1 LLFIMSS
8 IVTGNLLKNI
18 PITQLILV
26 TIGITAISFLFSKQY
41 LHALISV
48 LAIIVV
54 QQLFS
59 IEEGFTTDST
69 KEFLDLQSTI
79 NPLKNFDMDAIG
91 RQATQEEMDYYLKNK
106 MWPWSEELKEVYTS
120 AIISN
125 PYVRLEP
132 GLAVNRARVIYN
144 ESIMWQILSWQTKEG
159 QFLLNGVIV
168 KDPSAN
174 PVSGFGDFPYTSEL
188 VKERHD
194 VIKCADDKGKLVLMR
209 TRNVG
214 LDQNGAYITK
224 QFPVDLGTL
233 DKVIPGF
240 SFAENPGS
248 PHLSYNSSD
257 RDAFGSTFSK
267 GGESGAKP
275 ELPFGSTFSKGG
287 KGGCNPC
294 VALND
299 PPDYSC
305 PFKLD
310 IMGVKPGVSGVWA
323 RLWSIQ

>member
-1 LLFIMSS
+1 MSS

-26 TIGITAISFLFSKQY
+26 TIGITAIGFLFSKQY
-41 LHALISV
+41 LHALIS
-48 LAIIVV
+48 IIAFFVV

-59 IEEGFTTDST
+59 VYREGFTAHST

-132 GLAVNRARVIYN
+132 GLAVDRARVIYN

-168 KDPSAN
+168 KDPSYN
-174 PVSGFGDFPYTSEL
+174 EFPSGFGDFPYTSEL

-233 DKVIPGF
+233 DKLIPGF
-240 SFAENPGS
+240 TFE
-248 PHLSYNSSD
+248 
-257 RDAFGSTFSK
+257 STFESTFEK
-267 GGESGAKP
+267 SGAK
-275 ELPFGSTFSKGG
+275 
-287 KGGCNPC
+287 
-294 VALND
+294 
-299 PPDYSC
+299 
-305 PFKLD
+305 
-310 IMGVKPGVSGVWA
+310 
-323 RLWSIQ
+323 SIATEIHF

>member
-1 LLFIMSS
+1 MSPIAHLQNISTKQIVLVIVGLIALYAILSRKLLSAM
-8 IVTGNLLKNI
+8 V
-18 PITQLILV
+18 
-26 TIGITAISFLFSKQY
+26 
-41 LHALISV
+41 SV

-54 QQLFS
+54 QQMFS
-59 IEEGFTTDST
+59 IYEEGFTADST

-79 NPLKNFDMDAIG
+79 NPNVNFDMDEIG
-91 RQATQEEMDYYLKNK
+91 RQASQEEMDYYLKHK
-106 MWPWSEELKEVYTS
+106 MWPWSEELKEVYKT

-132 GLAVNRARVIYN
+132 GLAVNRARVMYN
-144 ESIMWQILSWQTKEG
+144 EAIMWQILSWQTKEG
-159 QFLLNGVIV
+159 QFLLNGAIV
-168 KDPSAN
+168 KDPSYN
-174 PVSGFGDFPYTSEL
+174 EFPSGFGDFPYSSEL

-214 LDQNGAYITK
+214 IDQNGAYITK
-224 QFPVDLGTL
+224 QFPVDLETL

-240 SFAENPGS
+240 TF
-248 PHLSYNSSD
+248 
-257 RDAFGSTFSK
+257 STFFK
-267 GGESGAKP
+267 SGAKS

-287 KGGCNPC
+287 KGGKCNPC

-305 PFKLD
+305 PFNLD
-310 IMGVKPGVSGVWA
+310 IMNVQPGVSSVWQKLWGVP
-323 RLWSIQ
+323 RGKIS

>member
-1 LLFIMSS
+1 MPIIM
-8 IVTGNLLKNI
+8 TRNLLENISTKNI
-18 PITQLILV
+18 ILV
-26 TIGITAISFLFSKQY
+26 VLGITVFYFILSRKFLR
-41 LHALISV
+41 AMVTV
-48 LAIIVV
+48 LAFIVV

-59 IEEGFTTDST
+59 IYEEGFTADST

-79 NPLKNFDMDAIG
+79 NPNTNFDMDAIG

-106 MWPWSEELKEVYTS
+106 MWPWSEDLKEVYKT

-132 GLAVNRARVIYN
+132 GLAVDRARVIYN
-144 ESIMWQILSWQTKEG
+144 ENIMWQILSWQTKEG
-159 QFLLNGVIV
+159 QFLMNGVIV

-224 QFPVDLGTL
+224 QYPVDLGTL

-240 SFAENPGS
+240 TFAENPGS
-248 PHLSYNSSD
+248 PHLSSNSSG

-267 GGESGAKP
+267 GG
-275 ELPFGSTFSKGG
+275 KGG
-287 KGGCNPC
+287 KCNPC

-305 PFKLD
+305 PFNLD
-310 IMGVKPGVSGVWA
+310 IINVQPGVSNVWA
-323 RLWSIQ
+323 RLWGSKV

>member
-1 LLFIMSS
+1 MSS
-8 IVTGNLLKNI
+8 VVSMTNVILVITALYFLLSRKLLHAIVT
-18 PITQLILV
+18 
-26 TIGITAISFLFSKQY
+26 
-41 LHALISV
+41 V
-48 LAIIVV
+48 LAFIVV
-54 QQLFS
+54 QQLWS

-79 NPLKNFDMDAIG
+79 NPLKNFDMDEIG
-91 RQATQEEMDYYLKNK
+91 RQATQEELDYYLKNK
-106 MWPWSEELKEVYTS
+106 MWPWSEDLKEVYKT

-132 GLAVNRARVIYN
+132 GLAVDRARVIYN

-168 KDPSAN
+168 KDPSSN
-174 PVSGFGDFPYTSEL
+174 PVSGFGDFPYSSEL

-194 VIKCADDKGKLVLMR
+194 VVKCADDKGKLVLMR

-224 QFPVDLGTL
+224 QFAVDLGTL
-233 DKVIPGF
+233 DKLIPGF
-240 SFAENPGS
+240 TF
-248 PHLSYNSSD
+248 
-257 RDAFGSTFSK
+257 STFEK
-267 GGESGAKP
+267 SGAKSD
-275 ELPFGSTFSKGG
+275 LPFGSTFSKGG
-287 KGGCNPC
+287 KGGKCNPC

-310 IMGVKPGVSGVWA
+310 IMSVQPGVSSVWA
-323 RLWSIQ
+323 RLWGSKV

>member
-1 LLFIMSS
+1 M
-8 IVTGNLLKNI
+8 TGNLLETISTKHII
-18 PITQLILV
+18 PVIL
-26 TIGITAISFLFSKQY
+26 GISAFKFLFSKQY
-41 LHALISV
+41 LYALISL
-48 LAIIVV
+48 LAIIVI

-59 IEEGFTTDST
+59 IYDEGFTADST

-79 NPLKNFDMDAIG
+79 NPNTNFDMGEIG

-106 MWPWSEELKEVYTS
+106 MWPWSEELKQVYTS

-132 GLAVNRARVIYN
+132 GLAVDRARVIYN

-159 QFLLNGVIV
+159 QFLMNGVIV

-214 LDQNGAYITK
+214 VDQNGAYITK
-224 QFPVDLGTL
+224 QYPVDLGTL

-248 PHLSYNSSD
+248 PHLSYNN
-257 RDAFGSTFSK
+257 
-267 GGESGAKP
+267 
-275 ELPFGSTFSKGG
+275 FGSTFSKGG
-287 KGGCNPC
+287 KCNPC

-310 IMGVKPGVSGVWA
+310 IINVQPGVSSVWA
-323 RLWSIQ
+323 WLWGSKV

>member
-1 LLFIMSS
+1 MSS
-8 IVTGNLLKNI
+8 VVSMTNVILVITALYFLLSRKLLHAIVT
-18 PITQLILV
+18 
-26 TIGITAISFLFSKQY
+26 
-41 LHALISV
+41 V
-48 LAIIVV
+48 LAFIVV
-54 QQLFS
+54 QQLWS
-59 IEEGFTTDST
+59 IYEEGFTTDST

-79 NPLKNFDMDAIG
+79 NPLKNFDMDEIG
-91 RQATQEEMDYYLKNK
+91 RQATQEELDYYLKNK
-106 MWPWSEELKEVYTS
+106 MWPWSEDLKEVYKT

-132 GLAVNRARVIYN
+132 GLAVDRARVIYN

-168 KDPSAN
+168 KDPSSN
-174 PVSGFGDFPYTSEL
+174 PVSGFGDFPYSSEL

-194 VIKCADDKGKLVLMR
+194 VVKCADDKGKLVLMR

-224 QFPVDLGTL
+224 QFAVDLGTL
-233 DKVIPGF
+233 DKLIPGF
-240 SFAENPGS
+240 TF
-248 PHLSYNSSD
+248 
-257 RDAFGSTFSK
+257 STFEK
-267 GGESGAKP
+267 SGAKSD
-275 ELPFGSTFSKGG
+275 LPFGSTFSKGG
-287 KGGCNPC
+287 KGGKCNPC

-310 IMGVKPGVSGVWA
+310 IMSVQPGVSSVWA
-323 RLWSIQ
+323 RLWGSKV

>member
-1 LLFIMSS
+1 M
-8 IVTGNLLKNI
+8 V
-18 PITQLILV
+18 LIILGL
-26 TIGITAISFLFSKQY
+26 IAFYFLFSKQY
-41 LHALISV
+41 LHALIST
-48 LAIIVV
+48 LAAISVH
-54 QQLFS
+54 QLFS
-59 IEEGFTTDST
+59 IEEGFTAEST
-69 KEFLDLQSTI
+69 KDFLDLQSTI
-79 NPLKNFDMDAIG
+79 NPNVNFDMGEIG

-106 MWPWSEELKEVYTS
+106 MWPWSEELKEVYKT

-132 GLAVNRARVIYN
+132 GLAVDRARVMYN

-168 KDPSAN
+168 KDPSSN
-174 PVSGFGDFPYTSEL
+174 EFPSGFGDFPYSSEL

-224 QFPVDLGTL
+224 QFAVDLGTL
-233 DKVIPGF
+233 DKLIPGF
-240 SFAENPGS
+240 
-248 PHLSYNSSD
+248 
-257 RDAFGSTFSK
+257 AFGSTLESTFEK
-267 GGESGAKP
+267 SGAKP

-310 IMGVKPGVSGVWA
+310 IMSVQPGVSSVWA
-323 RLWSIQ
+323 RLWGSKK

>member
-1 LLFIMSS
+1 MPIIM
-8 IVTGNLLKNI
+8 TGNLLENI
-18 PITQLILV
+18 STKQIILV
-26 TIGITAISFLFSKQY
+26 ILGITAFKFLFSKQY

-48 LAIIVV
+48 LAFFVA

-59 IEEGFTTDST
+59 IYEEGFTADST

-79 NPLKNFDMDAIG
+79 NPNTNFDMDAIG
-91 RQATQEEMDYYLKNK
+91 RQATQEEMDYYLKHK
-106 MWPWSEELKEVYTS
+106 MWPWSNELKEVYTS

-132 GLAVNRARVIYN
+132 GLAVDRARVIYN
-144 ESIMWQILSWQTKEG
+144 ENIMWQILSWQTKEG
-159 QFLLNGVIV
+159 QFLMNGVIV

-194 VIKCADDKGKLVLMR
+194 VIKCADNKGKLVLMR

-224 QFPVDLGTL
+224 QYPVDLGTL

-240 SFAENPGS
+240 SFQN
-248 PHLSYNSSD
+248 
-257 RDAFGSTFSK
+257 K
-267 GGESGAKP
+267 KQ
-275 ELPFGSTFSKGG
+275 
-287 KGGCNPC
+287 CNPC

-299 PPDYSC
+299 PPEYSC

-310 IMGVKPGVSGVWA
+310 IINVQPGISNVWA
-323 RLWSIQ
+323 QLWGSKA

>member
-1 LLFIMSS
+1 MSS

-125 PYVRLEP
+125 PYVRLETHYTTGP
-132 GLAVNRARVIYN
+132 SRSPRSKETGPPWSATR
-144 ESIMWQILSWQTKEG
+144 ESAT
-159 QFLLNGVIV
+159 
-168 KDPSAN
+168 
-174 PVSGFGDFPYTSEL
+174 
-188 VKERHD
+188 
-194 VIKCADDKGKLVLMR
+194 
-209 TRNVG
+209 
-214 LDQNGAYITK
+214 
-224 QFPVDLGTL
+224 
-233 DKVIPGF
+233 
-240 SFAENPGS
+240 
-248 PHLSYNSSD
+248 
-257 RDAFGSTFSK
+257 
-267 GGESGAKP
+267 
-275 ELPFGSTFSKGG
+275 
-287 KGGCNPC
+287 
-294 VALND
+294 
-299 PPDYSC
+299 
-305 PFKLD
+305 
-310 IMGVKPGVSGVWA
+310 
-323 RLWSIQ
+323 

>member
-1 LLFIMSS
+1 MSS

-41 LHALISV
+41 LYALISV

-54 QQLFS
+54 QQLWS
-59 IEEGFTTDST
+59 IEEGFTADST

-79 NPLKNFDMDAIG
+79 NPNTNFDMDEIG
-91 RQATQEEMDYYLKNK
+91 RQATQEELDYYLKNK
-106 MWPWSEELKEVYTS
+106 MWPWSEDLKEVYKT

-132 GLAVNRARVIYN
+132 GLAVDRARVIYN

-168 KDPSAN
+168 KDPSSN
-174 PVSGFGDFPYTSEL
+174 PVSGFGDFPYSSEL

-194 VIKCADDKGKLVLMR
+194 VVKCADDKGKLVLMR

-224 QFPVDLGTL
+224 QFAVDLGTL
-233 DKVIPGF
+233 DKLIPGF
-240 SFAENPGS
+240 TF
-248 PHLSYNSSD
+248 
-257 RDAFGSTFSK
+257 STFEK
-267 GGESGAKP
+267 SGAKSD
-275 ELPFGSTFSKGG
+275 LPFGSTFSKGG

-310 IMGVKPGVSGVWA
+310 IMSVQPGVSSVWA
-323 RLWSIQ
+323 RLWGSKV

>member
-1 LLFIMSS
+1 MPIIMK
-8 IVTGNLLKNI
+8 GNLLENI
-18 PITQLILV
+18 STKQIVLVIVGLIGLY
-26 TIGITAISFLFSKQY
+26 AILSRTLLS
-41 LHALISV
+41 AMVSV
-48 LAIIVV
+48 LAFVVV
-54 QQLFS
+54 QQMFS
-59 IEEGFTTDST
+59 IYEEGFTAEST

-79 NPLKNFDMDAIG
+79 NPNVNFDMDEIG
-91 RQATQEEMDYYLKNK
+91 RQATQEEMDYYLKHK
-106 MWPWSEELKEVYTS
+106 MWPWSEELKEVYKT

-132 GLAVNRARVIYN
+132 GLAVNRARVMYN
-144 ESIMWQILSWQTKEG
+144 EAIMWQILSWQTKEG
-159 QFLLNGVIV
+159 LFLLNGAIV
-168 KDPSAN
+168 KDPSYN
-174 PVSGFGDFPYTSEL
+174 EFPSGFGDFPYSSEL

-214 LDQNGAYITK
+214 IDQNGAYITK
-224 QFPVDLGTL
+224 QFPVDLETL

-248 PHLSYNSSD
+248 PHLSSNSSG

-267 GGESGAKP
+267 GG
-275 ELPFGSTFSKGG
+275 KGG
-287 KGGCNPC
+287 KCNPC

-305 PFKLD
+305 PFNLD
-310 IMGVKPGVSGVWA
+310 IMNVQPGVSSVWQKLWGVP
-323 RLWSIQ
+323 RGKIS

>member
-1 LLFIMSS
+1 MSS
-8 IVTGNLLKNI
+8 VVSMTNV
-18 PITQLILV
+18 ILV
-26 TIGITAISFLFSKQY
+26 ITALYFLLSKKY
-41 LHALISV
+41 LNVMVLVLVAISV
-48 LAIIVV
+48 H
-54 QQLFS
+54 QLFS
-59 IEEGFTTDST
+59 IYEEGFTADST

-106 MWPWSEELKEVYTS
+106 MWPWSEELKEVYKT

-132 GLAVNRARVIYN
+132 GLAVDRARVIYN

-168 KDPSAN
+168 KDPSSN
-174 PVSGFGDFPYTSEL
+174 RVSGFGDFPYRSEL

-224 QFPVDLGTL
+224 QFAVDLGTL

-240 SFAENPGS
+240 STLAEKPGSSASGATVEQSSS
-248 PHLSYNSSD
+248 PHLSSN
-257 RDAFGSTFSK
+257 AFGSTFSK
-267 GGESGAKP
+267 GGKD
-275 ELPFGSTFSKGG
+275 G
-287 KGGCNPC
+287 KCNPC
-294 VALND
+294 AALNET
-299 PPDYSC
+299 PDYSC
-305 PFKLD
+305 PFNLD
-310 IMGVKPGVSGVWA
+310 IMGAQPGVSSVWA
-323 RLWSIQ
+323 HLWKIQ

>member
-1 LLFIMSS
+1 MPIIM
-8 IVTGNLLKNI
+8 TGNLLENI
-18 PITQLILV
+18 STKQIILV
-26 TIGITAISFLFSKQY
+26 IVGITAFKFLFSKQY

-48 LAIIVV
+48 LAFFVV
-54 QQLFS
+54 QQLFY
-59 IEEGFTTDST
+59 IYEEGFTPDST

-79 NPLKNFDMDAIG
+79 NPNTNFDMDAIG
-91 RQATQEEMDYYLKNK
+91 RQATQEEMDYYLKHK
-106 MWPWSEELKEVYTS
+106 MWPWSDELKEVYTS

-132 GLAVNRARVIYN
+132 GLAVDRARVIYN
-144 ESIMWQILSWQTKEG
+144 ENIMWQILSWQTKEG
-159 QFLLNGVIV
+159 QFLMNGVIV

-224 QFPVDLGTL
+224 QYPVDLGTL

-240 SFAENPGS
+240 SF
-248 PHLSYNSSD
+248 
-257 RDAFGSTFSK
+257 STFEK
-267 GGESGAKP
+267 SGAKSD
-275 ELPFGSTFSKGG
+275 LPFGSTFP

-299 PPDYSC
+299 PPEYSC

-310 IMGVKPGVSGVWA
+310 IINVQPGISDVWAQLWGVKA
-323 RLWSIQ
+323 

>member
-1 LLFIMSS
+1 MSS
-8 IVTGNLLKNI
+8 VVSMTNI
-18 PITQLILV
+18 LPTIFVIT
-26 TIGITAISFLFSKQY
+26 TIGFLLNQQY
-41 LHALISV
+41 LFALISL
-48 LAIIVV
+48 LAAIVIR
-54 QQLFS
+54 QLFS
-59 IEEGFTTDST
+59 IYEEGFTADST

-79 NPLKNFDMDAIG
+79 NPNTNFDMDAIG
-91 RQATQEEMDYYLKNK
+91 RQATQEEMDYYLKHK
-106 MWPWSEELKEVYTS
+106 MWPWSEELKEVYKT

-132 GLAVNRARVIYN
+132 GLAVDRARVIYN

-159 QFLLNGVIV
+159 QFLMNGVIV

-194 VIKCADDKGKLVLMR
+194 VIKCADNKGKLVLMR

-214 LDQNGAYITK
+214 VDQNGAYITK
-224 QFPVDLGTL
+224 QYPVDLETL

-248 PHLSYNSSD
+248 QHLSSNSSD

-267 GGESGAKP
+267 GGESGAKSD
-275 ELPFGSTFSKGG
+275 LPFGSTFSKGG
-287 KGGCNPC
+287 KGGKCNPC

-310 IMGVKPGVSGVWA
+310 IINVQPGISDVWA
-323 RLWSIQ
+323 RLWGSKK

>member
-1 LLFIMSS
+1 MSS

-41 LHALISV
+41 LYALISV

-54 QQLFS
+54 QQLWS
-59 IEEGFTTDST
+59 IEEGFTADST

-79 NPLKNFDMDAIG
+79 NPNTNFDMDEIG
-91 RQATQEEMDYYLKNK
+91 RQATQEELDYYLKNK
-106 MWPWSEELKEVYTS
+106 MWPWSEELKEVYKT

-132 GLAVNRARVIYN
+132 GLAVDRARVIYN

-168 KDPSAN
+168 KDPSSN
-174 PVSGFGDFPYTSEL
+174 PVSGFGDFPYSSEL

-194 VIKCADDKGKLVLMR
+194 VVKCADDKGKLVLMR

-224 QFPVDLGTL
+224 QFAVDLGTL
-233 DKVIPGF
+233 DKLIPGF
-240 SFAENPGS
+240 SFSTLAENPGSSASVEQSSS
-248 PHLSYNSSD
+248 PHLSYNSSSD
-257 RDAFGSTFSK
+257 SSFGSTFS
-267 GGESGAKP
+267 
-275 ELPFGSTFSKGG
+275 

-310 IMGVKPGVSGVWA
+310 IMSVQPGVSSVWA
-323 RLWSIQ
+323 RLWGSKV

>member
-1 LLFIMSS
+1 M
-8 IVTGNLLKNI
+8 TGNLLETI
-18 PITQLILV
+18 PRNQIIPVIL
-26 TIGITAISFLFSKQY
+26 GISAFKFLFSKQY
-41 LHALISV
+41 LYALISL

-54 QQLFS
+54 RQLFS
-59 IEEGFTTDST
+59 IYDEGFTADST

-79 NPLKNFDMDAIG
+79 NPNTNFDMDEIG
-91 RQATQEEMDYYLKNK
+91 RQATQEEMDYYLKHK

-159 QFLLNGVIV
+159 QFLMNGVIV

-224 QFPVDLGTL
+224 QYPVDLGTL

-240 SFAENPGS
+240 SF
-248 PHLSYNSSD
+248 
-257 RDAFGSTFSK
+257 STFEK
-267 GGESGAKP
+267 SGAKP
-275 ELPFGSTFSKGG
+275 DLPFGSTFSKGG
-287 KGGCNPC
+287 KGGKCNPC

-310 IMGVKPGVSGVWA
+310 IINVQPGVSNVWA
-323 RLWSIQ
+323 RLWGSKV